1 VILAGDVG
9 GTKTVLALFELERGD
24 LALRRDATFASRD
37 FDSLEQILAAFLAP
51 AERPIAAA
59 GFGVAGPVR
68 DGRSHVTN
76 LAWSLGQ
83 DALAR
88 ATGIPRVRLLN
99 DLEAAALG
107 MLRLRGDQR
116 AVLQPAREPAQR
128 GSIAVIAAGT
138 GLGEAM
144 LHWDGERF
152 RAIASEGG
160 HAGFAPRSDE
170 EIELLRFLRAEL
182 GGHVSVERVCSGIG
196 LRNVYR
202 FARERSGEPEPE
214 WLAERMQKED
224 VGALVG
230 ELGLS
235 GRDPVCAR
243 ALELFVS
250 IYANEAGAL
259 ALRCVA
265 SAVYIG
271 GGIAPKLL
279 PALRTGAFLRAFA
292 DKGRFREWLE
302 GVEVS
307 VCLEPRAPLLG
318 AAHAAAEL
326 VAAGA

>member
-1 VILAGDVG
+1 MILAGDIG
-9 GTKTVLALFELERGD
+9 GTKTVLAIFERRSGE
-24 LALRRDATFASRD
+24 LALCRDATFASRD
-37 FDSLEQILAAFLAP
+37 FDSLEQILARFLGP
-51 AERPIAAA
+51 ARERIAAA
-59 GFGVAGPVR
+59 CFGVAGPVSGGQ
-68 DGRSHVTN
+68 GRTTN
-76 LAWSLGQ
+76 LSWSLSEH
-83 DALAR
+83 ALAD

-107 MLRLRGDQR
+107 MLGLRGEQR
-116 AVLQPAREPAQR
+116 AVLQPAREPARR
-128 GSIAVIAAGT
+128 GDIAVIAAGT

-144 LHWDGERF
+144 LHWDGARYH
-152 RAIASEGG
+152 AIASEGG

-170 EIELLRFLRAEL
+170 EIELLRFLRAER
-182 GGHVSVERVCSGIG
+182 GGHVSVERVCSGLG

-202 FARERSGEPEPE
+202 FARERSGEPEPD

-230 ELGLS
+230 ELGQS

-243 ALELFVS
+243 ALDLFIS
-250 IYANEAGAL
+250 IYGNEAGAL

-265 SAVYIG
+265 TAVYIG

-279 PALRTGAFLRAFA
+279 PALRSGAFVRAFC
-292 DKGRFREWLE
+292 DKGRFRERLE

-326 VAAGA
+326 C